1 MATGKDDIRLRI
13 EEELEVAKRRLDA
26 ARLLYEKDM
35 EEDAVNRAY
44 YSFFHAAKAMLNVLG
59 FDAKTHSGLL
69 SEFGL
74 RIVKNNL
81 IGKEYG
87 AYFRKAFELR
97 ESSDYELG
105 VVFGK
110 NEVRDLIDHTEAFLK
125 VAQKFVNEKL

>member
-1 MATGKDDIRLRI
+1 MATGKDDIRLSI

-97 ESSDYELG
+97 ESSDYE
-105 VVFGK
+105 
-110 NEVRDLIDHTEAFLK
+110 
-125 VAQKFVNEKL
+125 